1 LEDLFRRILLDPLL
15 APLRLFR
22 ESSGSGEPD
31 VVQNKL
37 DKRRNERNLD
47 RAAGVAAFNPRTE
60 KIYVD
65 DLLDTV
71 ERDYVLRGRRGL
83 RRFQTHLKP
92 IREVFA
98 DMRAVS
104 LKVSR
109 PTGGNFSDVAR
120 SGAFRLCLCT

>member
-1 LEDLFRRILLDPLL
+1 MK
-15 APLRLFR
+15 APVPANPTL
-22 ESSGSGEPD
+22 
-31 VVQNKL
+31 VQNKL
-37 DKRRNERNLD
+37 DKRMNERNLD

-71 ERDYVLRGRRGL
+71 ERDYVLRGRRGV
-83 RRFQTHLKP
+83 RRFHTHLKP

-109 PTGGNFSDVAR
+109 PTGGNFGN
-120 SGAFRLCLCT
+120 GASACW